1 MAAAPEPAAPLYLE
15 VAGKPFLA
23 VAVWSV
29 PTGADAPTSTK
40 DGATDGETRTSVTP
54 PPRRGNLGLWIG
66 PN

>member
-29 PTGADAPTSTK
+29 RTGADAPTSTK
-40 DGATDGETRTSVTP
+40 DGATDGEDED
-54 PPRRGNLGLWIG
+54 
-66 PN
+66 